1 MRAGSVAGD
10 FSAVEAGLPDRMP
23 LKAAD
28 VPRLVHASLEAG
40 LAACVAMQ
48 SKAGAAAADSEPD
61 EDRCGPPQRGPP

>member
-1 MRAGSVAGD
+1 MAGE

-28 VPRLVHASLEAG
+28 LPRLVHASLEAG

-48 SKAGAAAADSEPD
+48 NKAGAAADSEPD
-61 EDRCGPPQRGPP
+61 EDRCGPPRRGPP